1 MWIRSVPYLWIESV
15 EPYVRI
21 YLLSSLPFSTEYVS
35 NTIWFVIGFSRF
47 FFDFGMTYIGAGM
60 ICSHLVNLSLL
71 LGAVLSHGIMWPLI
85 SRLKGQW
92 FSESLNESDM
102 KSLYGYKVS
111 LSFSLK
117 IFLSTSATHG
127 RSSIYSVISWFAG
140 FHIRCSNLR

>member
-35 NTIWFVIGFSRF
+35 DTIWFVIGFCRF
-47 FFDFGMTYIGAGM
+47 YFDFGLTYVGAGM

-92 FSESLNESDM
+92 FSESLKESDM

-111 LSFSLK
+111 LS
-117 IFLSTSATHG
+117 LSQNIPIDFCYPW
-127 RSSIYSVISWFAG
+127 SSIYSVISWFAG
-140 FHIRCSNLR
+140 FHIRCSNPR